1 LLESTGGAWAARPEH
16 RVPDRTRAALESI
29 LSALQWQDPPLDRLE
44 VTPHENV
51 LPTSL
56 PVGPCA
62 AAALSATGLAAA
74 AIHARRGNAP
84 PRVRV
89 DLRRAALA
97 TANAD
102 YLRVDGKAVKSW
114 DSITGYYRASDAWV
128 YLHGNFPH
136 LRDGLLHLL
145 GASNDRDAVAAAVA
159 RWCADDIER
168 EAGSRGL
175 CAVRVRRRDEWR
187 AHPQF
192 EAAAA
197 APLVRIRRIGGA
209 PREPS
214 TSADRPLSGVRMLDL
229 SRVIAGP
236 MVGRTLAEHG
246 ATVMLVSGPHL
257 PSLEPLV
264 IDTGFG
270 KLSAALDLRA
280 PVDAQRLHDL
290 AADADVFLDAYRPGS
305 LDARGYTLE
314 ALARRRPGIVY
325 VSISAFC
332 QDGPWAQRRGY
343 DTLVCAA
350 SGFGYAD
357 SDMPRRLPCQPLD
370 YLTGYL
376 GACGA
381 MVALQRRA
389 LEGGSWHVSLS
400 LDRTAAWLWEMTDL
414 LGREARVA
422 AAKPAM
428 HDVEDLCAVTRS
440 AFGELKHFTPML
452 DMPGA
457 QPRWARAPVPLGSD
471 PAAWP

>member
-1 LLESTGGAWAARPEH
+1 VS
-16 RVPDRTRAALESI
+16 DRTRTALESI
-29 LSALQWQDPPLDRLE
+29 LSALQWQDPPLDRLD
-44 VTPHENV
+44 VMPHENV

-62 AAALSATGLAAA
+62 AAVLSATGLAAA

-84 PRVRV
+84 ARVRV

-102 YLRVDGKAVKSW
+102 YLRVDGKTVKSW
-114 DSITGYYRASDAWV
+114 DTITGYYSASDAWV

-136 LRDGLLHLL
+136 LRDGLLQLL
-145 GASNDRDAVAAAVA
+145 GASNDRDAVTAAVA
-159 RWCADDIER
+159 RWRADDIER
-168 EAGSRGL
+168 EAGARGL

-197 APLVRIRRIGGA
+197 APLVRIRRIGDA
-209 PREPS
+209 PRES
-214 TSADRPLSGVRMLDL
+214 LSSLWSADRPLSGVRVLEL

-270 KLSAALDLRA
+270 KLSAALDLRV

-305 LDARGYTLE
+305 LAARGYTPE

-332 QDGPWAQRRGY
+332 QDGPWALRRGY

-350 SGFGYAD
+350 SGLGYAD
-357 SDMPRRLPCQPLD
+357 TDTPRRLPCQPLD

-381 MVALQRRA
+381 MVALHRRA
-389 LEGGSWHVSLS
+389 LEGGSWHVALS

-414 LGREARVA
+414 VGREASVA
-422 AAKPAM
+422 VAKPSM
-428 HDVEDLCAVTRS
+428 QDVEDLCAVTSS
-440 AFGELKHFTPML
+440 AFGELEHFMPIL

-457 QPRWARAPVPLGSD
+457 QPHWDRAPVPLGSD